1 MIMAWH
7 CLERLGFGVKN
18 EVFLEG
24 DTFSSGPRKEKCGD
38 SDLAFALFA
47 ETRGVWSVKTKRLKF
62 SQS

>member
-1 MIMAWH
+1 MAFFGG
-7 CLERLGFGVKN
+7 LEVGFEN
-18 EVFLEG
+18 EDFLEAG
-24 DTFSSGPRKEKCGD
+24 YIFFMAKKEKCGI